1 MWFEAQENIDMN
13 PGMENIHVA
22 AGTLKGV
29 TQEADVIVANI
40 LCVIIIWR
48 KMPTAY

>member
-1 MWFEAQENIDMN
+1 MN

-22 AGTLKGV
+22 TGDLLKGV

-40 LCVIIIWR
+40 LADIDVYKRQKYECC
-48 KMPTAY
+48 KFSFQAFC